1 MKSKHEKRT
10 IWVNT
15 RFSPTEYET
24 LQKHFKTTTHKDL
37 AGYTRQVLLN
47 KPVNVIYRNQSIDD
61 FLTDMS
67 VLRKELNAI
76 GNNFNQTVHRLHT
89 LHQLPELQQ
98 WLLLNE
104 QDKTQLF
111 RQIESIYQRINQLY
125 QLWSHESDKAATW
138 TAPSSTTR
146 KK

>member
-1 MKSKHEKRT
+1 MKSQNEKRT

-15 RFSPTEYET
+15 RFSPSEYLT

-37 AGYTRQVLLN
+37 AGYARQVLLN
-47 KPVNVIYRNQSIDD
+47 KPVNVIHRNQSIDD

-67 VLRKELNAI
+67 ALRKELNAI
-76 GNNFNQTVHRLHT
+76 GNNFNQTVRRLHS

-111 RQIESIYQRINQLY
+111 RQLESIQTRINQLY
-125 QLWSHESDKAATW
+125 QLWSQE
-138 TAPSSTTR
+138 
-146 KK
+146 